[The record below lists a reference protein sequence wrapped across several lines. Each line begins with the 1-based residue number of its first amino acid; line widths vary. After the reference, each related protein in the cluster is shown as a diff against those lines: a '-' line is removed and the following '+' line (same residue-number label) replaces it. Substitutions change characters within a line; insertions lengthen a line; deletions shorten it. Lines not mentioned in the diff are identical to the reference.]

1 MIRYLASTTTNQSFI
16 HTNMA
21 QRGRQVRVGDR
32 VAFTIINEDV
42 NHTGMALRRVELEIG
57 DPRHEQTY
65 EVVQRRPHRLEG
77 ASQFVSPQR
86 QMTDR
91 SVKVQSGQTVKGAYE
106 RRVTRSQ
113 SDWYEQRNVYSQMY
127 HEWLRPGFPRS
138 LDHHETCSID
148 NPGNNSM
155 DTPLSSVGKH
165 DATSSSRSNP
175 IRLSR
180 STAVKH
186 NSTKD
191 RKTEIG
197 KHDSTVHRSR
207 ASEIAAA
214 HATAAWSP
222 VDARPSNVRR
232 RFSFELADP
241 SDATGLSDT
250 PDFEDIPISPAATD
264 LKRQPALV
272 SEANHQV
279 RASINLS
286 LPQIPIW
293 EEQGR
298 PATKEERDHEEL
310 KDLDR
315 VRRRVLTTFDE
326 ILGERKIPTALL

>member
-57 DPRHEQTY
+57 DPHASLATQAMLRM
-65 EVVQRRPHRLEG
+65 PP
-77 ASQFVSPQR
+77 SQFVSPQR
-86 QMTDR
+86 QMADR
-91 SVKVQSGQTVKGAYE
+91 SVKTQSGQTVKGAYE

-138 LDHHETCSID
+138 LDHYETCSID
-148 NPGNNSM
+148 NPGDNSM
-155 DTPLSSVGKH
+155 ETPLSPVGKH

-175 IRLSR
+175 VRLSR
-180 STAVKH
+180 SAAVKH
-186 NSTKD
+186 NSTQD
-191 RKTEIG
+191 RKTEIE
-197 KHDSTVHRSR
+197 KHDSTANNSR
-207 ASEIAAA
+207 ASGIAAA
-214 HATAAWSP
+214 HAPAVRSP

-250 PDFEDIPISPAATD
+250 PDFEDILITPAATD

-286 LPQIPIW
+286 RPQIPIW

-298 PATKEERDHEEL
+298 SATKEERDQEEL

>member
-1 MIRYLASTTTNQSFI
+1 
-16 HTNMA
+16 MA

-42 NHTGMALRRVELEIG
+42 GHTGMALRRVELEIG
-57 DPRHEQTY
+57 DPRREQAY

-91 SVKVQSGQTVKGAYE
+91 SVKTQSGQTVKGAYE

-138 LDHHETCSID
+138 LDHYETCSID

-155 DTPLSSVGKH
+155 ETPLSPVGKN
-165 DATSSSRSNP
+165 DTTSSSRSNP
-175 IRLSR
+175 VRLSR

-191 RKTEIG
+191 RKIEIE

-214 HATAAWSP
+214 HASAAWSP

-272 SEANHQV
+272 SEANRLE
-279 RASINLS
+279 RASFNVSQPRIVV
-286 LPQIPIW
+286 QK
-293 EEQGR
+293 EQSH
-298 PATKEERDHEEL
+298 PAAKEERDQEEL

-326 ILGERKIPTALL
+326 ILGERKVPTALL

>member
-1 MIRYLASTTTNQSFI
+1 
-16 HTNMA
+16 MA

-42 NHTGMALRRVELEIG
+42 GHTGMALRRVELEIG
-57 DPRHEQTY
+57 DPR
-65 EVVQRRPHRLEG
+65 R
-77 ASQFVSPQR
+77 
-86 QMTDR
+86 D
-91 SVKVQSGQTVKGAYE
+91 VKTQSGQTVKGAYE

-138 LDHHETCSID
+138 LDHYETCSVD
-148 NPGNNSM
+148 NPGNDSM
-155 DTPLSSVGKH
+155 ETPLSPVGKH
-165 DATSSSRSNP
+165 DATPSSRSNP

-191 RKTEIG
+191 RKTEVE
-197 KHDSTVHRSR
+197 KHDSTAHNSR

-214 HATAAWSP
+214 HAPTAWSP

-250 PDFEDIPISPAATD
+250 PDFEHIPITPAATD
-264 LKRQPALV
+264 LRRQPALV
-272 SEANHQV
+272 LEANRRE
-279 RASINLS
+279 RASFDLS
-286 LPQIPIW
+286 QPRIVVQK
-293 EEQGR
+293 EQNH

>member
-32 VAFTIINEDV
+32 VTFTIIDEDV
-42 NHTGMALRRVELEIG
+42 DHTGIALRRVELEIG
-57 DPRHEQTY
+57 DP
-65 EVVQRRPHRLEG
+65 
-77 ASQFVSPQR
+77 QFVSPQR

-91 SVKVQSGQTVKGAYE
+91 SVKPQSGQTVKGAYE

-155 DTPLSSVGKH
+155 ETPLSPVGEN
-165 DATSSSRSNP
+165 DTTSSSRSNP
-175 IRLSR
+175 TRLSR

-191 RKTEIG
+191 RKTEIK
-197 KHDSTVHRSR
+197 KHDSTAHNSR

-214 HATAAWSP
+214 HAPAARPP

-250 PDFEDIPISPAATD
+250 PNLEDIPITPAATD
-264 LKRQPALV
+264 LKRQPAQV

-286 LPQIPIW
+286 RPQRPIW

-310 KDLDR
+310 KDLDS